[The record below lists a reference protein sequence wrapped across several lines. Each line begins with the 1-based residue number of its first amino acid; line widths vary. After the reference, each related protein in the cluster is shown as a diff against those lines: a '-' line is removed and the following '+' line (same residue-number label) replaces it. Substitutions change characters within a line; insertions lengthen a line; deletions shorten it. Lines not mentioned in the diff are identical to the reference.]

1 MTQQNKPVRPGRPE
15 KYSADT
21 VLQTALNLYWTEGA
35 AALSVN
41 DLVRRMGM
49 PKPSLYRHFRSEDAL
64 QASVLLAY
72 EAGPLA
78 RLNAV
83 ISQPGPFSVQLAAY
97 LDALIDGIAS
107 HPQGCLLFQMRESQ
121 ARLGPRAASASEA
134 VFARY
139 IAAVEAW
146 LARAAAKSEINLQAD
161 ARIAAHLF
169 VGVIT
174 LVRNGFRDGLG
185 EADVRAMVTAHMRG
199 IFTLS
204 DGAAAA

>member
-1 MTQQNKPVRPGRPE
+1 MLFGGISFKETGHDTAKQAAPGPAGLKNTAQKPC
-15 KYSADT
+15 
-21 VLQTALNLYWTEGA
+21 LQTALNLYWTEGV

-78 RLNAV
+78 RLNEMMTARAV
-83 ISQPGPFSVQLAAY
+83 FIPAGKPIQ
-97 LDALIDGIAS
+97 DALIDGITG

-121 ARLGPRAASASEA
+121 ARLGPRAAAASDA

-139 IAAVEAW
+139 V
-146 LARAAAKSEINLQAD
+146 AR
-161 ARIAAHLF
+161 
-169 VGVIT
+169 
-174 LVRNGFRDGLG
+174 
-185 EADVRAMVTAHMRG
+185 
-199 IFTLS
+199 
-204 DGAAAA
+204 

>member
-1 MTQQNKPVRPGRPE
+1 MTQPNKPARPGRPE

-21 VLQTALNLYWTEGA
+21 VLQTALNLYWTEGV

-78 RLNAV
+78 RLNEM
-83 ISQPGPFSVQLAAY
+83 IKQPGPFSAQLASY
-97 LDALIDGIAS
+97 LDALIDGITG

-121 ARLGPRAASASEA
+121 ARLGPRAAATSEA

-139 IAAVEAW
+139 VAVVEAW
-146 LARAAAKSEINLQAD
+146 LARAAAKSEINLQTE

-169 VGVIT
+169 VGGIT
-174 LVRNGFRDGLG
+174 LIRNGFRDGLA
-185 EADVRAMVTAHMRG
+185 EADVRSLVRAHMRG
-199 IFTLS
+199 IFTTS
-204 DGAAAA
+204 GGAAAA